1 MQKES
6 FVRRYGLLIG
16 TGLAVGAAAVLLT
29 FLGNPANM
37 GFCIACFL
45 RDIAGA
51 LNFQRAGFD
60 ADVGTGIVQYIRP
73 EVIGLV
79 LGSTAIAM
87 AKKEFR
93 PKGGSSPMIRFILA
107 VFVMIGALVF
117 LGCPLRMV
125 IRIGGG
131 DLNAV
136 VGLVGFALGIIIGI
150 LVLKRGFSLRRAYQQ
165 SMAEGLIFPALM
177 LALLA
182 LLVLRPDFII
192 FSAKGPGS
200 MAAPVLVALAVALV
214 IGVLAQ
220 RSRLCMVGGIRDAV
234 MFKDFRL
241 ISGFAAIIAA
251 VLVVAVAV
259 NWICLGTEYSLLNQ
273 VLADSSGLTDET
285 KADSLALTKEIAE
298 EGIVL
303 LKNDGDS
310 PLPISKDAKLNVF
323 GWGSTMPVYGGTGS
337 GSVDE
342 STAVTLLQGLK
353 NAGFILN
360 DELSQFYVDYCA
372 DRPVVGMGEVNWTVV
387 QPTMDEYD
395 AANVFEDAKSFSDTE
410 GHWAAADI
418 RKAVEAGWIRGVGGN
433 RFAPDETI
441 TRAEVMTIVNRM
453 LDRVPDAEHMLPD
466 MKKWLDNPEDAW
478 YYEAVQEAT
487 NEHDYDVDEFG
498 AESWTEILKAR
509 DWKSLENEWAN
520 NGGMSAS
527 AEPVKP
533 EEGAEGEGEAED
545 AGGEAEE
552 A

>member
-60 ADVGTGIVQYIRP
+60 AEVGTGIVQYIRP

-241 ISGFAAIIAA
+241 ISAFLAIIVA
-251 VLVVAVAV
+251 VLVGNLVLNKFTLGFAEQPIAHSEALWNLLGMVLVGWGSVLLGGCPLRQLILAGEGNTDSAVTVTGFIVGAAVSHNFGLASSATGIGTGPVAVAV
-259 NWICLGTEYSLLNQ
+259 AIGF
-273 VLADSSGLTDET
+273 VVMA
-285 KADSLALTKEIAE
+285 
-298 EGIVL
+298 V
-303 LKNDGDS
+303 
-310 PLPISKDAKLNVF
+310 ISVMNMQKLN
-323 GWGSTMPVYGGTGS
+323 
-337 GSVDE
+337 
-342 STAVTLLQGLK
+342 
-353 NAGFILN
+353 
-360 DELSQFYVDYCA
+360 
-372 DRPVVGMGEVNWTVV
+372 
-387 QPTMDEYD
+387 
-395 AANVFEDAKSFSDTE
+395 
-410 GHWAAADI
+410 
-418 RKAVEAGWIRGVGGN
+418 
-433 RFAPDETI
+433 
-441 TRAEVMTIVNRM
+441 
-453 LDRVPDAEHMLPD
+453 
-466 MKKWLDNPEDAW
+466 
-478 YYEAVQEAT
+478 
-487 NEHDYDVDEFG
+487 
-498 AESWTEILKAR
+498 
-509 DWKSLENEWAN
+509 
-520 NGGMSAS
+520 
-527 AEPVKP
+527 
-533 EEGAEGEGEAED
+533 
-545 AGGEAEE
+545 
-552 A
+552 